1 MQTQT
6 VDAGSGRPPKQ
17 GPEFSTRLATAL
29 EQLNMSRV
37 ALARE
42 LAVDKAVVSRWLAGE
57 NRPTEHNLTRLTELV
72 RRSRPHFSL
81 ADWRGPDERFQRA
94 LESRQL
100 LTAPD
105 FAPGRLILQG
115 LQTPPMPRRWQTYF
129 GTWVGFYSSLLNDG
143 ALLMWGMRIHADEL
157 GLRFQ
162 TSFGPLGGE
171 GPALISGGR
180 LHLLTEVAP
189 LHDRIAYFVFNAVYA
204 PQADLLDGLIA
215 VPAGDPDGTPTATL
229 LRAVRVGGADG
240 DSELDIESL
249 GKRIRCHNKT
259 ILGAIAAGRTP
270 LDAVSAFAPRELV
283 ARVAPRVGASASS
296 GTDSDHVLRMPVGH
310 RPSRALIETAK
321 SSLRE
326 AFGVKA
332 GAVAA
337 E

>member
-1 MQTQT
+1 MQTPT
-6 VDAGSGRPPKQ
+6 VDAGPGRPPKQ
-17 GPEFSTRLATAL
+17 GSEFSTRLATAL
-29 EQLNMSRV
+29 EELNLSRV

-81 ADWRGPDERFQRA
+81 ADWRGSDDRFQRA
-94 LESRQL
+94 LKARQPPSA
-100 LTAPD
+100 TD
-105 FAPGRLILQG
+105 YAPGRLMLQG

-171 GPALISGGR
+171 GPAIISGGR

-215 VPAGDPDGTPTATL
+215 VPAGDDDGTPTATL
-229 LRAVRVGGADG
+229 LCAFRLGAA
-240 DSELDIESL
+240 EPALDLDSL
-249 GKRIRCHNKT
+249 GKRIRCHNRT
-259 ILGAIAAGRTP
+259 ILAAIAAGRRP
-270 LDAVSAFAPRELV
+270 LEAASAFAPAELV
-283 ARVAPRVGASASS
+283 SRVAPRVGAGAA
-296 GTDSDHVLRMPVGH
+296 DHVLRMPVGH

-321 SSLRE
+321 ASLRE
-326 AFGVKA
+326 AFGIKPL
-332 GAVAA
+332 AVAA

>member
-6 VDAGSGRPPKQ
+6 ADTGPGRPPKQ
-17 GPEFSTRLATAL
+17 GPLFSTRLATAL

-94 LESRQL
+94 LESRRFPA
-100 LTAPD
+100 TTD
-105 FAPGRLILQG
+105 FAPGRLMLQG
-115 LQTPPMPRRWQTYF
+115 LQSPPTPRCWQTYF
-129 GTWVGFYSSLLNDG
+129 GTWIGFYSSLLNDG
-143 ALLMWGMRIHADEL
+143 ALLMWGMRIHADEF

-189 LHDRIAYFVFNAVYA
+189 LHDRIAHFVFNAVYA

-229 LRAVRVGGADG
+229 LRAVRLGGAE
-240 DSELDIESL
+240 SELDLDIESL
-249 GKRIRCHNKT
+249 GKRIRCRNKT

-283 ARVAPRVGASASS
+283 ARVAPRVGASAAP
-296 GTDSDHVLRMPVGH
+296 GAACDHVLRMPVGH
-310 RPSRALIETAK
+310 RPSRELIEMAK
-321 SSLRE
+321 ASLRE
-326 AFGVKA
+326 AFGVKP
-332 GAVAA
+332 AVLAA